1 VADSRLPTI
10 MITNDDG
17 VKSPGLLASIRVLME
32 LGNLLVVAPASP
44 QSSMGRSFGV
54 GPGQGVIS
62 EVTLEVDGRNVQA
75 YSVVGPPALVVAHA
89 LTELTARPPTLCV
102 SGINYG
108 ENLGRDLQGSGTVG
122 AAFEAE
128 AYGIPAIAVSLAM
141 TESIPQSDSFAEVEW
156 GAAEAVTRQV
166 ALRVLSE
173 GLPKE
178 ATLLNINVPARPSI
192 PLRWR
197 ITRQSAKRYYSAVS
211 PGARDWSQSHELDW
225 RALDGMDEVE
235 RDSDIWA
242 VMHDGV
248 VSITP
253 MSWDQTARCE
263 WEFEQHVGGG

>member
-1 VADSRLPTI
+1 
-10 MITNDDG
+10 
-17 VKSPGLLASIRVLME
+17 
-32 LGNLLVVAPASP
+32 
-44 QSSMGRSFGV
+44 
-54 GPGQGVIS
+54 
-62 EVTLEVDGRNVQA
+62 
-75 YSVVGPPALVVAHA
+75 
-89 LTELTARPPTLCV
+89 
-102 SGINYG
+102 
-108 ENLGRDLQGSGTVG
+108 
-122 AAFEAE
+122 
-128 AYGIPAIAVSLAM
+128 M

>member
-1 VADSRLPTI
+1 

-17 VKSPGLLASIRVLME
+17 VKSPGLLASIRALME

-54 GPGQGVIS
+54 GPGRGVIT
-62 EVTLEVDGRNVQA
+62 EVTLDVDGRNVPA
-75 YSVVGPPALVVAHA
+75 YSVAGPPALVVAHA
-89 LTELTARPPTLCV
+89 LTELTSRLPAVCV

-141 TESIPQSDSFAEVEW
+141 TEPAPRSDCFAEVEW
-156 GAAEAVTRQV
+156 AAAEAVTRQV

-173 GLPKE
+173 GLPEE
-178 ATLLNINVPARPSI
+178 ATLLNINVPARPSA

-197 ITRQSAKRYYSAVS
+197 ITRQSAKRYCCAVS

-225 RALDGMDEVE
+225 RVLDRMDEVE

-242 VMHDGV
+242 VRHDGV
-248 VSITP
+248 VSVTP

-263 WEFEQHVGGG
+263 WEFEQRVGGG